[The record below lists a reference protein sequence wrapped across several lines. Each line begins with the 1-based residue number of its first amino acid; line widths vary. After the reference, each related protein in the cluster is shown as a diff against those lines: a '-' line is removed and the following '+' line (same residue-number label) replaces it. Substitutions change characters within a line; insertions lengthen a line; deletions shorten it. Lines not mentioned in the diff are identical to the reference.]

1 MTKEKMNRNRIN
13 GIYAITPETE
23 DTDRLVA
30 KVAAAIA
37 GGIRLIQYRNKKGS
51 AQLRRYQCEA
61 LFECVQAV
69 NATLIIND
77 DWQLA
82 ADVRAHG
89 VHLGRDDAAVARAR
103 RVLGPGKIIGVSC
116 YNDLVR
122 AREQEQAGADYVAFG
137 SFFPSAT
144 KPDAVAAPLDLL
156 SDARSRL
163 KVPVVAIGG
172 IDRYNAPALLE
183 AGADAIAV
191 LSALFSVEDVEQEAR
206 AFARLSAQRNL
217 QFQNESEN
225 RYVKQ

>member
-1 MTKEKMNRNRIN
+1 MNRNRIN